1 MNEYKPE
8 NENNTINLNPID
20 YSSTSTKEK
29 PVKSEQDKMVTAN
42 YAKVFIWF
50 GIGLLITGVIA
61 FGLPNIFWFASNEN
75 IDNYIIAYY
84 VMMAVAFVGIF
95 PLSIMMS
102 VSTTFR
108 NNKTFIKVTYI
119 LYTIFMGILVSGI
132 MLTVLALT
140 DIYDIS
146 FINVVASA
154 FLITAGLFVIMGL
167 IGVYTKKISKAV
179 PILITLVVGALIL
192 SLVNFFLQVDWI
204 TWVVDFVLFI
214 WILLVTA
221 IDMHNVSR
229 IAQRVD
235 FKEESNL
242 AIYLAYTLYVDFV
255 YMFIRVVY
263 YALILYSRSSK
274 NK

>member
-8 NENNTINLNPID
+8 NDNNTINLNPID
-20 YSSTSTKEK
+20 YSSTTSKEK
-29 PVKSEQDKMVTAN
+29 PVKSEQDKIVTAN
-42 YAKVFIWF
+42 FAKVFIWF

-61 FGLPNIFWFASNEN
+61 FALPNIFWFATSQN
-75 IDNYIIAYY
+75 IDNYLVAYY
-84 VMMAVAFVGIF
+84 VMMIVASVGIF
-95 PLSIMMS
+95 PLSILMS
-102 VSTTFR
+102 VSTAMR

-119 LYTIFMGILVSGI
+119 IYTILMGILVSGV

-154 FLITAGLFVIMGL
+154 FLVTAGLFVIMGL
-167 IGVYTKKISKAV
+167 IGVYTKKISKAI
-179 PILITLVVGALIL
+179 PILITLVLGALIL
-192 SLVNFFLQVDWI
+192 SLINFFLQVDWI
-204 TWVVDFVLFI
+204 TWVVDFVLFA

-221 IDMHNVSR
+221 IDMNNVSR
-229 IAQRVD
+229 ICKKVD

-242 AIYLAYTLYVDFV
+242 AIYLAYTLYVDFI
-255 YMFIRVVY
+255 YMFIRVIY
-263 YALILYSRSSK
+263 YVLILYSKGK

>member
-29 PVKSEQDKMVTAN
+29 PVKSQQEKMVTAN

-102 VSTTFR
+102 ISTTFR
-108 NNKTFIKVTYI
+108 NNKAFIKVTYI

-132 MLTVLALT
+132 MLTILALT
-140 DIYDIS
+140 DVYDIS

-167 IGVYTKKISKAV
+167 IGVFTKKINKAV

-221 IDMHNVSR
+221 IDMHNVSK

-263 YALILYSRSSK
+263 YVLILYSRSSK

>member
-29 PVKSEQDKMVTAN
+29 PVKSEQEKMVTAN
-42 YAKVFIWF
+42 FAKVFIWF

-84 VMMAVAFVGIF
+84 VMMTVAFVGIF

-102 VSTTFR
+102 ISTTLR

-119 LYTIFMGILVSGI
+119 LYTIFMGILVSGV

-140 DIYDIS
+140 DVYDIS

-167 IGVYTKKISKAV
+167 IGIFTKKINKAV

-221 IDMHNVSR
+221 IDMHNVSK

-263 YALILYSRSSK
+263 YVLILYSRSSK